1 MFSSSAT
8 LYQTA
13 ETCYSLCKNT
23 SSDGALAF
31 SWLGDCLA
39 HPQDYYMEHC
49 ACAGENKDAGVYEH
63 REEEAHAAGEA
74 VCFLLNGRF
83 LSSSLPEGVFA
94 LPLSEAEALAP
105 LMRTF
110 HEDHPLAWLN
120 AEMAQGEGVAIYIP
134 EQQGSEAQDVVRFSL
149 IHRVVA
155 SDPRIPVCAPKVF
168 LILGKGVQVELLVCH
183 RSSCR
188 RGIVNGVTEAV
199 IAEGASLQVRMIP
212 EYDSQEVC
220 CWSHVVTVEKNG
232 QFLLSQDVRNQQG
245 IGIFENTLSL
255 VGEAAHG
262 SASVAAYNPEKTWVK
277 NQVVHDAEET
287 TSRQKIRSIV
297 TDGKFFFE
305 GGIHITPK
313 GQKTDAYQ
321 KHDALILGEQGSVST
336 YPRLHILAD
345 DVKASH
351 GATVG
356 ALDPQQIRYLCSRGI
371 SYEEAQALLI
381 QGFLQEALL

>member
-13 ETCYSLCKNT
+13 EACYSLCKKC
-23 SSDGALAF
+23 SSDRALAF

-39 HPQDYYMEHC
+39 HPQNYYVDHSSC
-49 ACAGENKDAGVYEH
+49 ASSDVSVYE
-63 REEEAHAAGEA
+63 RGNEETGVEAT
-74 VCFLLNGRF
+74 CFLLNGRF
-83 LSSSLPEGVFA
+83 LSSSLPDGIFA

-110 HEDHPLAWLN
+110 CEDHPLAWLN
-120 AEMAQGEGVAIYIP
+120 AEIAQGNGVAIYIP
-134 EQQGSEAQDVVRFSL
+134 EQQGSEARGIIRFSL
-149 IHRVVA
+149 VHRVV
-155 SDPRIPVCAPKVF
+155 SSGPRTLVCAPKVF
-168 LILGKGVQVELLVCH
+168 LILGKGVQADLH
-183 RSSCR
+183 IHHTSSY
-188 RGIVNGVTEAV
+188 GNVIVNGVTEAV
-199 IAEGASLQVRMIP
+199 IAEGASLRVHMIP
-212 EYDSQEVC
+212 EYNSQEVC
-220 CWSHVVTVEKNG
+220 CWSHVVTVEKEG
-232 QFLLSQDVRNQQG
+232 RFLLSQDLREQRG

-255 VGEAAHG
+255 VGKAAHG

-297 TDGKFFFE
+297 TNGKFFFE

-321 KHDALILGEQGSVST
+321 KHDALILGSRGSVST

-356 ALDPQQIRYLCSRGI
+356 ALDPQHIRYLCSRGI